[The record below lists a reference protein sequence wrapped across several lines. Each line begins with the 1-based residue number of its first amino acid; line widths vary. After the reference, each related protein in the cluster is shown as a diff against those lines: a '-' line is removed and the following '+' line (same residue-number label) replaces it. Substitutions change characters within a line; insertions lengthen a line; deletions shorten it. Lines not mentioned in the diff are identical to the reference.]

1 MICKFLKYFDL
12 MVRLWAV
19 DYGCGFENG
28 SQGIF
33 EIGPSLLSLG
43 LVIAPQDGKW
53 YQLAYYQAK
62 ARFGTK

>member
-1 MICKFLKYFDL
+1 MGVGI
-12 MVRLWAV
+12 
-19 DYGCGFENG
+19 ENG

-62 ARFGTK
+62 ARFGSK